1 MDGGTTN
8 LRSLKSEAV
17 QESPLK
23 PTPCPNCQSN
33 DQYRSKEVGAGG
45 GHAPNYLPGLGKWY
59 AAAKFTVVVCRSCG
73 LTRFFAS
80 EEARANLA
88 DADPPTWTR
97 VS

>member
-1 MDGGTTN
+1 
-8 LRSLKSEAV
+8 
-17 QESPLK
+17 LK

-59 AAAKFTVVVCRSCG
+59 TAAKFTVVVCRSCG

-88 DADPPTWTR
+88 DADEPTWTR
-97 VS
+97 VG